1 MEKTTKKNCNKCRY
15 GLYDQCSKLT
25 ENEEYQAL
33 HDWNEQIK
41 YKSRFVCD
49 EFASIYIEYPI
60 TVSKIN
66 TDSSMGCYRKEQIG
80 KFAKVRPC
88 GEEYGNKTYL
98 GLFLGELPI
107 GQNISYNRK
116 SQVLDISF
124 RNNPAIFVFEL
135 NKIIYGI
142 ESWWG
147 IIETEN
153 DLKDISDQDI
163 NNIWYVKALNS
174 LSGNK

>member
-1 MEKTTKKNCNKCRY
+1 
-15 GLYDQCSKLT
+15 
-25 ENEEYQAL
+25 L

>member
-1 MEKTTKKNCNKCRY
+1 M
-15 GLYDQCSKLT
+15 
-25 ENEEYQAL
+25 
-33 HDWNEQIK
+33 
-41 YKSRFVCD
+41 
-49 EFASIYIEYPI
+49 
-60 TVSKIN
+60 
-66 TDSSMGCYRKEQIG
+66 
-80 KFAKVRPC
+80 
-88 GEEYGNKTYL
+88 
-98 GLFLGELPI
+98 FLGELPI